1 MIVAAFNIISGLTM
15 LVKDKTQD
23 IAILRT
29 IGATRGA
36 VLRIFII
43 IGASIGVVG
52 TLAGFGLGLLLAKNL
67 DAIRVALNSAL
78 NANLFPAEFY
88 FLSRLPAIVDARE
101 VSMIVGM
108 TLVIAI
114 LASIYPAWKAA
125 SLDPIDALRHE

>member
-1 MIVAAFNIISGLTM
+1 
-15 LVKDKTQD
+15 
-23 IAILRT
+23 
-29 IGATRGA
+29 
-36 VLRIFII
+36 
-43 IGASIGVVG
+43 
-52 TLAGFGLGLLLAKNL
+52 LLAKNL

-88 FLSRLPAIVDARE
+88 FLSRLPAIVDVKE

-108 TLVIAI
+108 TLIIAV